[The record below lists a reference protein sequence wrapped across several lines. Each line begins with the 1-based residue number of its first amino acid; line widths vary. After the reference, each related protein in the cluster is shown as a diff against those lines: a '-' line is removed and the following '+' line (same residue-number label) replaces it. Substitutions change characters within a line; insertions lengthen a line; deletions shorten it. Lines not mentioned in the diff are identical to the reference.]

1 MGKKGKKKPP
11 APPAVS
17 LPSEPPGLPPPVAT
31 HAGIATD
38 TPRTEASSW
47 PSTPGSSW
55 LPPSA
60 SRATAFERALAEA
73 GMDEEA
79 GTADADVVAPVA
91 EKEPASG
98 STTPASAPAAA
109 NPSDVANL
117 RARLEAAE
125 SRLEALRADFHYNL
139 ALLKDRDAELEAQ
152 DETIASL
159 ERAIAQRDVAAAELD
174 ARLVAATAE
183 KSAAPGDVVAAAA
196 VDRAKEETEST
207 ARHDDAVRSIRATH
221 AAELETERR
230 LRDESIA
237 EANTRVE
244 AANTRAQAA
253 ERDAQLAADARCVA
267 VQAEA
272 EARVRRATE
281 RVEEVERERDRLA
294 ETKQR
299 LLDEYEEKCEKLVAS
314 MRDVEAH
321 FESVQDDRERA
332 ERERAASE
340 ETWRSRVRAL
350 EGELEK
356 AREKEAD
363 ARATA
368 ARERD
373 ERVRVATRELAEK
386 ASELEREA
394 TRLASENERL
404 GESLARAEG
413 RADAAEKRLAEE
425 RERLETQL
433 AETQLAEERERERL
447 ETERRRQR
455 LAVDELS
462 ATHAKEHA
470 RLRARAESAE
480 AAVEELRRAY
490 AARSLAAAAV
500 PAVDSKAS
508 SPEAEDL
515 PEDLPEADGVAT
527 EDPDPPERNPTEETR
542 GSETKGW
549 TEVDPRETNRR
560 GDEPA
565 RTEKGEEY
573 WLERFDA
580 AARAVSAA
588 IASLP
593 EPAPDRC
600 RETKGPAGGVEEAG
614 GMRDDGSRLRERMRA
629 LRASLSATRVDA
641 GTPAPIDTAGKAKKK
656 KTTKKKKA
664 SSPRPRQRRSSP
676 SPSPSPSGSSGPK
689 KLKNLEKALRAL
701 KARPRVAK
709 KRAERK
715 RATTT
720 TFVCDVEARSAPI
733 SSFAS
738 HRTAFGRTTTDPL
751 PGTYRTSPP
760 RARQALDPREE
771 EAVARLTRPK
781 SSREVSAPPPPPF
794 RPRGYS
800 RPLGAVPRRPPR
812 EPFEPPSSFRA
823 PSPPSPTP
831 LDEQELSRF
840 EAHWDKEN
848 ARHRYAS
855 AGDKAGDGYFA
866 LSPRSKRWTT
876 SAREGASR
884 EGIGPARDLI
894 AAGEDRLAALERRRR
909 EHRALRMAMRFDG

>member
-31 HAGIATD
+31 HAGIAAD

-60 SRATAFERALAEA
+60 SRANAFERALAEA
-73 GMDEEA
+73 GLDEEA
-79 GTADADVVAPVA
+79 GTADAADVAPVA

-109 NPSDVANL
+109 DPSVDAGDATDVANL

-125 SRLEALRADFHYNL
+125 SRFEALRADFHYNL
-139 ALLKDRDAELEAQ
+139 ALVKDRDAELQAQ

-159 ERAIAQRDVAAAELD
+159 ERAIAQRDVAAAEQA
-174 ARLVAATAE
+174 ARLADAN
-183 KSAAPGDVVAAAA
+183 KS
-196 VDRAKEETEST
+196 
-207 ARHDDAVRSIRATH
+207 I
-221 AAELETERR
+221 
-230 LRDESIA
+230 
-237 EANTRVE
+237 E
-244 AANTRAQAA
+244 AANTRAIAA
-253 ERDAQLAADARCVA
+253 ERDADARCEA
-267 VQAEA
+267 VKAETD
-272 EARVRRATE
+272 ARVKRATD

-294 ETKQR
+294 ETKRR
-299 LLDEYEEKCEKLVAS
+299 LLDEYEEKCDKLVAS

-332 ERERAASE
+332 ERERAARE
-340 ETWRSRVRAL
+340 EDWRSRVRAL

-356 AREKEAD
+356 GELEKRELEKALSERASHEAD

-368 ARERD
+368 ERERD
-373 ERVRVATRELAEK
+373 ELAEK
-386 ASELEREA
+386 ASGLALEV

-413 RADAAEKRLAEE
+413 RLAEGRLAEE
-425 RERLETQL
+425 RER
-433 AETQLAEERERERL
+433 ERERERL
-447 ETERRRQR
+447 ETERRHSA
-455 LAVDELS
+455 AVDESS
-462 ATHAKEHA
+462 ATRRERDVA

-480 AAVEELRRAY
+480 AAAEELRRRY
-490 AARSLAAAAV
+490 AARSLAAA
-500 PAVDSKAS
+500 PAVRS
-508 SPEAEDL
+508 EAED
-515 PEDLPEADGVAT
+515 PERAVDPEADGVIAS
-527 EDPDPPERNPTEETR
+527 EDPDQPERDPTEQPR
-542 GSETKGW
+542 AETKGG
-549 TEVDPRETNRR
+549 TTVDPGTQ
-560 GDEPA
+560 PA
-565 RTEKGEEY
+565 SIHQPAVSTKGEAY
-573 WLERFDA
+573 WLERFDV

-588 IASLP
+588 MASFP
-593 EPAPDRC
+593 EEAPDRDKAG
-600 RETKGPAGGVEEAG
+600 TKKGRAGVEEAG
-614 GMRDDGSRLRERMRA
+614 AGDAGAPGVVGDDGSRLRERMRA
-629 LRASLSATRVDA
+629 LRASLSATVVDVDA
-641 GTPAPIDTAGKAKKK
+641 GTPAPIETVGKAKKK
-656 KTTKKKKA
+656 TKTKKKA

-676 SPSPSPSGSSGPK
+676 SSSPSPSSGLEK
-689 KLKNLEKALRAL
+689 RKNLKKALRAL

-709 KRAERK
+709 KRAER

-720 TFVCDVEARSAPI
+720 
-733 SSFAS
+733 FAS
-738 HRTAFGRTTTDPL
+738 HRIAFGRTTTDPL
-751 PGTYRTSPP
+751 PGTYRPEPP
-760 RARQALDPREE
+760 RAREALDAREE
-771 EAVARLTRPK
+771 EAVARLVRPK
-781 SSREVSAPPPPPF
+781 SSRRAPVAPPTPTF

-831 LDEQELSRF
+831 LDDEELSRF

-848 ARHRYAS
+848 ARHRYA
-855 AGDKAGDGYFA
+855 AVGDTAGDGYFA